1 MVHDD
6 KEGKSIAVKIEDGEE
21 SIIVYN
27 IHAPVIEKRESVI
40 F

>member
-27 IHAPVIEKRESVI
+27 IHAPVIEKESVI